1 MNFPKDLNIIVP
13 IIIVIVLVIAYYYY
27 YSVKD
32 MVQKEIKDFY
42 VKTEK
47 HKIKKT
53 RREQELEMERNNI
66 IMQQQMANNN
76 RYVNSNVEMDNE
88 IDYELMNLDEGEN
101 NDNEMDMESY
111 VDPLKG
117 RKENNQENN
126 NTNQVLND
134 RIFNL

>member
-66 IMQQQMANNN
+66 IMQQQISNNN